1 MSILE
6 WFVVGLII
14 LIFLVTMICSMQDL
28 IKDFF
33 YYRLKRKNV
42 KQMNKYKRDKKSK

>member
-6 WFVVGLII
+6 WFVVGVII
-14 LIFLVTMICSMQDL
+14 LIFLGVMIYSLRDL

-33 YYRLKRKNV
+33 YYRAKRKNV
-42 KQMNKYKRDKKSK
+42 KQMNNYKRDKKKR